1 MNKEKAGVGT
11 PTNEQEEPNT
21 IIDSKVLKGFD
32 ERNHDPKKYFK
43 GKRFVAK
50 LLADDLTKAYTFR
63 TMSDTDEIYV
73 YEDGVYTNRGGVVV
87 KSVAQHLLGMD
98 SNNTRVAEVV
108 GHITRE
114 TWCDRSEFDCDSN
127 IINLSNGL
135 FYIDTMSLVPHT
147 SEYLSLRKS
156 PIVYDPEA
164 TCERVT
170 WFINDVLQ
178 EQDVSLMLELFGYAL
193 MPQKRMNAAAF
204 LTGGGRNGKSTM
216 IDLLTAFVGEHLC
229 SEITPSQMSSE
240 DRFSIVDL
248 HGMLVNKIDDL
259 GDTPLKDLGRF
270 KSVVASKSVR
280 GERKFKNPFSFT
292 PQVLCLFACN
302 TIPKTEDTSEGFF
315 SRVHVIPF
323 LNRYVGE
330 SDNKHIIDELTA
342 CRELSGLF
350 NMAIV
355 AAKDAVM
362 HKEFSGGKTIA
373 DKQREYVYASN
384 PIARFVDDECSTDDV
399 DDFIQKDNLYNQY
412 VLWSRDHGLQ
422 TQTKGELTQYLE
434 RIGVSVR
441 QRTIDEERVRVY
453 VGIRLNDGNSD
464 GWF

>member
-1 MNKEKAGVGT
+1 MNEDKKGAPT
-11 PTNEQEEPNT
+11 PIEQEEPS
-21 IIDSKVLKGFD
+21 ILSGSEVLKGSG
-32 ERNHDPKKYFK
+32 ERDHDPKKYFK

-50 LLADDLTKAYTFR
+50 LLADDLTKTHTFK

-73 YEDGVYTNRGGVVV
+73 YEDGVYTPRGGMVV
-87 KSVAQHLLGMD
+87 KSAAQRLLGLE
-98 SNNTRVAEVV
+98 STNVRVAEVV

-114 TWCDRSEFDCDSN
+114 TWCDRSEFDCDPN

-135 FYIDTMSLVPHT
+135 FHIDTMTLTPHA
-147 SEYLSLRKS
+147 SEYMSLRKS
-156 PIVYDPEA
+156 PILYDPNA

-178 EQDVSLMLELFGYAL
+178 EQDVPLMIELFGYAV
-193 MPQKRMNAAAF
+193 MPQKRMNTAAF

-216 IDLLTAFVGEHLC
+216 IDLLAAFVGEHLC

-292 PQVLCLFACN
+292 PHVLCLFACN
-302 TIPKTEDTSEGFF
+302 TIPKTEDLSEGFF
-315 SRVHVIPF
+315 SRVQVIPF

-330 SDNKHIIDELTA
+330 SDDKHLIDDLTTHD
-342 CRELSGLF
+342 ELSGLF
-350 NMAIV
+350 NIAIV
-355 AAKDAVM
+355 AAKDAVDR
-362 HKEFSGGKTIA
+362 KEFSGNKTIA

-384 PIARFVDDECSTDDV
+384 PIARFVDNECNIDDV
-399 DDFIQKDNLYNQY
+399 DDFVQKDDLYNQY

-422 TQTKGELTQYLE
+422 TQSKGELTQYLE
-434 RIGVSVR
+434 RIGISVK
-441 QRTIDEERVRVY
+441 QRRNDEDRIRVY
-453 VGIRLNDGNSD
+453 LGIRMNDNRSEE
-464 GWF
+464 WF